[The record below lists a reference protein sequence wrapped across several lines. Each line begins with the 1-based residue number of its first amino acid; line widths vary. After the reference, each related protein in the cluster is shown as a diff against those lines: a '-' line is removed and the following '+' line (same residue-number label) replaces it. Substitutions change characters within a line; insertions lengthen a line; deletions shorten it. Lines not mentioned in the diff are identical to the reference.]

1 MSFIKI
7 NIQAEV
13 NASKQ
18 KAWEVYTSPEHIIK
32 WNFASEDWCCPKATN
47 DLTVGGKYFA
57 RMEAK
62 DGSWGFDFEAIYNEI
77 TLENTFTY
85 TMPDNRKI
93 EVLFEEIDSQNTLVS
108 IAFDAENEN
117 PIDMQEMGWQSI
129 LNQYKTY
136 LESLG

>member
-32 WNFASEDWCCPKATN
+32 WNFASDDWCCPKATN

-77 TLENTFTY
+77 TLENTFIY

>member
-32 WNFASEDWCCPKATN
+32 WNFASDDWCCPKATN

-77 TLENTFTY
+77 TLENTFIY

-136 LESLG
+136 LESFG